1 MKVGLASEYKL
12 RTSDFKYTPEIS
24 LKLSGKIGTVSE
36 VLKMLS
42 GFFGHTPISKIKKSQ
57 LVAAFSVIYE
67 AEFKERITRAIC
79 LM

>member
-1 MKVGLASEYKL
+1 MKIGLVSEYKL
-12 RTSDFKYTPEIS
+12 CTRNFVFAPEIS